1 LRPKVGLGSFAYRY
15 AIGIKNFWPEEPMD
29 AIGFMEAAY
38 RLGYDGVQ
46 LCENLCYAELRD
58 EELEAIAREAKRM
71 GLFVE
76 LGLSGLTDKN
86 LARHLEI
93 ASITGAPMIRVVV
106 GENEA
111 SEAVKTIRTAL
122 PQLRKKNIILGL
134 ENHFDL
140 SIDELVHVVEEI
152 DEAHVGLIFDTT
164 NGLGFLEKPEDS
176 IAKAQPY
183 LVSLHIKDY
192 IIRKVEAGYFITGT
206 VLGEGALDVP
216 AILQAALAAPG
227 LRSLT
232 LEMTIKRDEGKD
244 PQEIVEW
251 EEMAIRKSSAKLQ
264 EIVDKFTAN
273 EAKENFDD

>member
-1 LRPKVGLGSFAYRY
+1 MRPKVGLGSFAYRY
-15 AIGIKNFWPEEPMD
+15 AIGFNNFWPEEPMN
-29 AIGFMEAAY
+29 AIGFMKAAY
-38 RLGYDGVQ
+38 RLSYEGVQ
-46 LCENLCYAELRD
+46 LCENLCYSELPDGELR
-58 EELEAIAREAKRM
+58 AIAQEAKRL

-76 LGLSGLTDKN
+76 LGLSGLKGEN
-86 LARHLEI
+86 LERHLEI
-93 ASITGAPMIRVVV
+93 ASITESPMIRVVV

-111 SEAVKTIRTAL
+111 SEAVRTIRAAL

-134 ENHFDL
+134 ENHFD
-140 SIDELVHVVEEI
+140 
-152 DEAHVGLIFDTT
+152 
-164 NGLGFLEKPEDS
+164 P

-232 LEMTIKRDEGKD
+232 LEMTIKRNEGKD
-244 PQEIVEW
+244 PREIVEW
-251 EEMAIRKSSAKLQ
+251 EEMAIRKSTAKLQ

-273 EAKENFDD
+273 EAKENFND

>member
-1 LRPKVGLGSFAYRY
+1 MRPKVGLGSFAYRY
-15 AIGIKNFWPEEPMD
+15 AIGFNNFWPEEPMN
-29 AIGFMEAAY
+29 AIGFMKAAY
-38 RLGYDGVQ
+38 RLSYEGVQ
-46 LCENLCYAELRD
+46 LCENLCYSELPDGELR
-58 EELEAIAREAKRM
+58 AIAQEAKRL

-76 LGLSGLTDKN
+76 LGLSGLKGEN
-86 LARHLEI
+86 LERHLEI
-93 ASITGAPMIRVVV
+93 ASITESPMIRVVV

-111 SEAVKTIRTAL
+111 SEAVRTIRAAL

-140 SIDELVHVVEEI
+140 SMDELVHVVEEI
-152 DEAHVGLIFDTT
+152 DDAHVGLIFDTT

-232 LEMTIKRDEGKD
+232 LEMTIKRNEGKD
-244 PQEIVEW
+244 PREIVEW
-251 EEMAIRKSSAKLQ
+251 EEMAIRKSTAKLQ

-273 EAKENFDD
+273 EAKENFND